1 MLYIA
6 LALALILIV
15 STLIFSYQKY
25 HDKRR
30 FVFSLLILVGLSIL
44 TYATKILLIYK
55 PLLVVHIALLIM
67 AWYHYYLSLKKR
79 QAWSFW
85 IFAPTLSLMLFV
97 LISLF
102 VRENG

>member
-1 MLYIA
+1 MLYIV

-15 STLIFSYQKY
+15 STLILSYQKY

-55 PLLVVHIALLIM
+55 PLLVVHIALLII
-67 AWYHYYLSLKKR
+67 AWYRYYLSLKKR

-85 IFAPTLSLMLFV
+85 IFAPTLSVILFV